1 MKKVLF
7 IMMIAVLLVAFA
19 APVFADKD
27 GVANENAGWGQM
39 HKEVAATA
47 SVSEAVHYQ
56 QGVAEAADTNFGQYC
71 KDVLKLDY

>member
-27 GVANENAGWGQM
+27 GVANESADFGKLHKNADSNSEMIGWWKG
-39 HKEVAATA
+39 H
-47 SVSEAVHYQ
+47 
-56 QGVAEAADTNFGQYC
+56 AEAAVQNLGQYI
-71 KDVLKLDY
+71 KTDVK